1 MRTILMIIL
10 LAIASMAIYAK
21 PQCQNF
27 SNHDNKVT
35 IIFTDEKVGKDYA
48 VSDVKLIPAWM
59 GKEYKAT
66 SDKTNV
72 KDGVATVTLTFPHIT
87 HFSNPKVKLKINGKK
102 TSFHV
107 CQ

>member
-1 MRTILMIIL
+1 MRKSLTIMVCV
-10 LAIASMAIYAK
+10 LASIAVYAK
-21 PQCQNF
+21 PRCQNF

-35 IIFTDEKVGKDYA
+35 IIFTDDKAVDNYS
-48 VSDVKLIPAWM
+48 VSDVKLIPSWM
-59 GKEYKAT
+59 GTEYEVTSVKA
-66 SDKTNV
+66 KV
-72 KDGVATVTLTFPHIT
+72 KDGVATVTLTFPHLT

>member
-1 MRTILMIIL
+1 MLFAM
-10 LAIASMAIYAK
+10 ASIATYAK

-27 SNHDNKVT
+27 RNHDNKVT
-35 IIFTDEKVGKDYA
+35 IIFTDDKVGKEYA

-66 SDKTNV
+66 SIKANV
-72 KDGVATVTLTFPHIT
+72 KEGVATVTLTFPHIT